1 MRNLK
6 FVQITLVRIK
16 SDMKVF
22 GFMTRGLPVQLQ
34 CPLTTNRHCCPAD
47 PNVLRFFAA
56 AYSSYNQRYVQL
68 SLHKYSTAF
77 TSTMKKLVATFEI
90 N

>member
-16 SDMKVF
+16 ADKKVF
-22 GFMTRGLPVQLQ
+22 GFIARGLPVQLQ

-47 PNVLRFFAA
+47 HNVLRFFAA
-56 AYSSYNQRYVQL
+56 AYSSYNNQRYVQL
-68 SLHKYSTAF
+68 SLHTYSRAF
-77 TSTMKKLVATFEI
+77 TSTMKQ
-90 N
+90 